1 MVKLQI
7 LNLSVKLYLTNP
19 QQTELLCQY
28 VFNLARYDENY
39 DIRDRARFLKPFIFP
54 VDGNETVLSK
64 NARKIF
70 LAAKPAPLLE
80 SKYHGREPYQMG
92 SLSHYLNIRAT
103 GYHDLP
109 PFPTE
114 APDSSVRDTVSE
126 MDRGMNVYGDHFEG
140 LSRKEGGG
148 LVAAAKSSSKKASK
162 KTNSPKSENNIFLD
176 TKKNSG
182 KKSKSFYSDS
192 DKSSSEY
199 SSENEDGSGSGSSGE
214 EEESESADENENES
228 SDGEE
233 EENRYL
239 L

>member
-54 VDGNETVLSK
+54 ADGNETILSK

-80 SKYHGREPYQMG
+80 SKYHGREQYQLG

-114 APDSSVRDTVSE
+114 APDSSVRDAAPE
-126 MDRGMNVYGDHFEG
+126 MDRNADYIEESARKDGSVA
-140 LSRKEGGG
+140 SRVVSG
-148 LVAAAKSSSKKASK
+148 AAAKSSTKNTSKKSK
-162 KTNSPKSENNIFLD
+162 SSSDKDNDISVVAES
-176 TKKNSG
+176 KNTSN
-182 KKSKSFYSDS
+182 KSKSFYSDS

-199 SSENEDGSGSGSSGE
+199 SSENDESSSENEDESGE
-214 EEESESADENENES
+214 SDDDENES
-228 SDGEE
+228 SEDG
-233 EENRYL
+233 
-239 L
+239 

>member
-19 QQTELLCQY
+19 EQTELLCQY

-54 VDGNETVLSK
+54 ADGKETILSK

-80 SKYHGREPYQMG
+80 SKYHGREQYQLG

-109 PFPTE
+109 TFPTE
-114 APDSSVRDTVSE
+114 APDSSVRDTVLE
-126 MDRGMNVYGDHFEG
+126 MDRDTITVSEQHEV
-140 LSRKEGGG
+140 LPRKEGGG
-148 LVAAAKSSSKKASK
+148 SSRGDDTALAKSSGRSNNKKSKSAASDRSNDVTDITPKKAGR
-162 KTNSPKSENNIFLD
+162 N
-176 TKKNSG
+176 
-182 KKSKSFYSDS
+182 KSKSFYSDS

-199 SSENEDGSGSGSSGE
+199 SSENDDSRSDDDD
-214 EEESESADENENES
+214 ESESEDENGS
-228 SDGEE
+228 SEAEE
-233 EENRYL
+233 EENR
-239 L
+239 

>member
-19 QQTELLCQY
+19 EQTELLCQY

-54 VDGNETVLSK
+54 ADNKETILSK

-80 SKYHGREPYQMG
+80 SKYHGREQYQLG

-109 PFPTE
+109 PFPIE
-114 APDSSVRDTVSE
+114 APDSSVRDTVLES
-126 MDRGMNVYGDHFEG
+126 DRDTISVADQHEAMAK
-140 LSRKEGGG
+140 KEGGG
-148 LVAAAKSSSKKASK
+148 SSRGDSALLAKSSVKSTSKKSKSVASDKSNDVTDVTPK
-162 KTNSPKSENNIFLD
+162 KIGRNQ
-176 TKKNSG
+176 
-182 KKSKSFYSDS
+182 SKSFYSDS
-192 DKSSSEY
+192 DNSSEY
-199 SSENEDGSGSGSSGE
+199 SSEKDDSSSDDD
-214 EEESESADENENES
+214 EESESEDENES
-228 SDGEE
+228 SEAEG
-233 EENRYL
+233 EENR
-239 L
+239 

>member
-7 LNLSVKLYLTNP
+7 LNLSVKLHLTNP

-28 VFNLARYDENY
+28 VFSLARYDENY

-54 VDGNETVLSK
+54 VDGNETILSK

-80 SKYHGREPYQMG
+80 SKYHGREPYQLG

-114 APDSSVRDTVSE
+114 APDSSVRDTVVE
-126 MDRGMNVYGDHFEG
+126 TERGANAGADTFEILPQKHG
-140 LSRKEGGG
+140 VG
-148 LVAAAKSSSKKASK
+148 APTKSSSKKLSK
-162 KTNSPKSENNIFLD
+162 KSNSPQVDKDIFVD
-176 TKKNSG
+176 TKKHAN
-182 KKSKSFYSDS
+182 KKTKSFYSDS

-199 SSENEDGSGSGSSGE
+199 SSENEDGSGSGSSSSESSDSDGN
-214 EEESESADENENES
+214 EESEDENEPSEAEA
-228 SDGEE
+228 GE
-233 EENRYL
+233 NW
-239 L
+239 

>member
-54 VDGNETVLSK
+54 ADGNETILSK

-80 SKYHGREPYQMG
+80 SKYHGREQYQLG

-114 APDSSVRDTVSE
+114 APDSSVRDAAQE
-126 MDRGMNVYGDHFEG
+126 MDRNADYFEE
-140 LSRKEGGG
+140 SSKKDSS
-148 LVAAAKSSSKKASK
+148 VAGRIVSGAATKSSTKNTSKKSKSSSDKDNDIGVAAESK
-162 KTNSPKSENNIFLD
+162 HTSN
-176 TKKNSG
+176 
-182 KKSKSFYSDS
+182 KSKSFYSDS

-199 SSENEDGSGSGSSGE
+199 SSENDESSSENEDESGE
-214 EEESESADENENES
+214 SDDDENES
-228 SDGEE
+228 SEDG
-233 EENRYL
+233 
-239 L
+239 